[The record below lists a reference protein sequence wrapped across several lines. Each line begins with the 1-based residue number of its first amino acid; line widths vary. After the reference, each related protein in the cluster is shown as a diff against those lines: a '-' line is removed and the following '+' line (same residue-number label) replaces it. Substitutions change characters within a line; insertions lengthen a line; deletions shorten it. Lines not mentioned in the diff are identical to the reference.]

1 MRRTLASS
9 KIAIAAV
16 IATKVVNAKGCSR
29 ERRKTPPRLRPTANL
44 GPKVLVLELSN

>member
-9 KIAIAAV
+9 KIAIAAEM
-16 IATKVVNAKGCSR
+16 AAKVVNAKGCSR